1 MLAHLEYFNLPPLQL
16 DISHSH
22 LFLGHYL
29 DCHVFASLLMC
40 GCLHQT
46 ELPLAQGLLDLVVI
60 GETRVAN
67 DLLDGLDP
75 LNLFFIGLEVVGA
88 RLGRREDQSEGVEDC
103 RVVEVL
109 IWLVLDE
116 DTYQV
121 VHAFVFILLAV
132 LIDVEFFSKQAIPVL
147 FKFSLSGLPDHL
159 ALNLN
164 RMLVILIKETFY
176 SPPG

>member
-1 MLAHLEYFNLPPLQL
+1 
-16 DISHSH
+16 
-22 LFLGHYL
+22 
-29 DCHVFASLLMC
+29 MC

-75 LNLFFIGLEVVGA
+75 LDLFFIGLEVVGA

-132 LIDVEFFSKQAIPVL
+132 LIDVEFFSK
-147 FKFSLSGLPDHL
+147 
-159 ALNLN
+159 
-164 RMLVILIKETFY
+164 
-176 SPPG
+176 